1 MISIWPTRKQEATQ
15 NMPNISISTPVL
27 QSWFCWMLRRK
38 FLGISCWTT
47 CILLAARL
55 YAACTMYTACILLV
69 YCLYIPCMLL
79 VHCTQ
84 LVYCLHT
91 TCMLLVHSTRLVYF
105 LYNVHCLYTTCILL
119 AATSLPHCTVLIC
132 GIASSL
138 PAQNCLFEHSVF
150 SAKNTWLQGGSRHP

>member
-1 MISIWPTRKQEATQ
+1 MLHSSKLVLLNVEEEISWHQ
-15 NMPNISISTPVL
+15 
-27 QSWFCWMLRRK
+27 
-38 FLGISCWTT
+38 
-47 CILLAARL
+47 LLNNLYIAGSLLVHCL